1 MGDHVMMDNDRR
13 DPDLERLEES
23 LMRAREVYR
32 RILEARQEA
41 ARSWYQTMR
50 RARDHVRP
58 GGK

>member
-1 MGDHVMMDNDRR
+1 MMDNDRR